1 MSEESIRR
9 IGVVGAGLMGHGIA
23 QEFAVAGYDVALH
36 DLSEELLGEARINMG
51 RNLRIMAD
59 AGMVG
64 AEKIAAVPD
73 AIAMST
79 HLGDVVCEADYVVE
93 AITEDLPLKQRV
105 FGEMDR
111 LCPAH
116 TIIASN
122 SSTFMP
128 SSMASATDRPDKVLV
143 THYFNPPHFV
153 PIVEVVR
160 HEATS
165 NETFETVFDLLKGI
179 GKRPVGLKMEVPGFI
194 GNRLQFALLRECLSL
209 VENGVATPEDI
220 DAVVKN
226 SFGRRLAVAGPFEV
240 FDAAGWDTILA
251 ILTELAPDLET
262 SDKASAVAV
271 ENVRQGRLGLKSGS
285 GFYDWTPESAQGLRE
300 RIAHALIEIERWS
313 RQRNDES

>member
-1 MSEESIRR
+1 MSVESIRR

-36 DLSEELLGEARINMG
+36 DLSEELLREARINMG

-59 AGMVG
+59 AGMVS

-160 HEATS
+160 HEGTS
-165 NETFETVFDLLKGI
+165 DETFETVFDLLKGI

-251 ILTELAPDLET
+251 ILTELAPDLAT
-262 SDKASAVAV
+262 SDEASSVAT
-271 ENVRQGRLGLKSGS
+271 ENVKQGRLGLKSGA

>member
-1 MSEESIRR
+1 MGQESIQK

-23 QEFAVAGYDVALH
+23 QEFALAGYDVALH
-36 DLSEELLGEARINMG
+36 DVSEGLLQAARDNMR
-51 RNLRIMAD
+51 RNLGIMAD
-59 AGMVG
+59 AGISS
-64 AEKIAAVPD
+64 ADAADAIPE
-73 AIAMST
+73 AIAMSIR
-79 HLGDVVCEADYVVE
+79 LGDVVCEADYVVE

-105 FGEMDR
+105 FAEMDN

-128 SSMASATDRPDKVLV
+128 SSMAAATGRPEKVLV

-153 PIVEVVR
+153 PLVEIVR
-160 HEATS
+160 HAGTS
-165 NETFETVFDLLKGI
+165 DRTFDAVYSLLKAI
-179 GKRPVGLKMEVPGFI
+179 GKRPVGVKKEVPGFI

-209 VENGVATPEDI
+209 VEGGVATPQDI

-251 ILTELAPDLET
+251 ILTELAPDL
-262 SDKASAVAV
+262 DASTTASTIVE

-285 GFYDWTPESAQGLRE
+285 GFYEWSPESAQALRE
-300 RIAHALIEIERWS
+300 RIANALVEVERWS
-313 RQRNDES
+313 K